1 MGVENEATRTFGGF
15 EILRELG
22 RGATGTV
29 YLAQQTNLGR
39 ECALKLL
46 GQELV
51 RDEKFLDRF
60 RREGKIAAALRHPSI
75 VRIFDLVEHEGQYAI
90 AMDYIDGVELQA
102 MLEKGEK
109 FSVTRAISLIL
120 PVLSA
125 LEYAH
130 AKGVVHRDVKPANIL
145 IEKDGDV
152 FLTDFS
158 VARMAGTEK
167 LTQTGTV
174 IGTPEY
180 MAPEQFD
187 GKEVDARV
195 DIYAATLIF
204 YEMLAGMNPFRGE
217 TLAEVVKKQILTKPP
232 PLSEHADV
240 PEALVRIVEKGL
252 AKSPDER
259 IQTAL
264 EFRQILEHFLT
275 EHSTNLIEPGP
286 QKGDA
291 LKQFLSSVEAGD
303 VSMDDA
309 IIARE
314 KVKEAIDKGFKRRL
328 SIVMLDLAGSSKIKI
343 PNQTLVADRA
353 FRDYRATINQILEKY
368 GVEQYEWSG
377 DGAIALFT
385 EPVPAVKAAVEVQT
399 EVGQVG
405 QRHSDLPDALKVR
418 IGIRTGLV
426 YHDPRRGLGEFA
438 SRTVDQAGHLEKDCP
453 PGKIHVG
460 EDTARAVEGLFPARS
475 LGKNRDDIEVFEL
488 SVAATIESDPP
499 APAPVS
505 ARSPDPVQATPTE
518 PVQVVPA
525 EQAAEPEGVS
535 PGKTL
540 FQPRNKPD
548 EAPQPA
554 EVQKSEPSG
563 KYWWGW
569 KPLTA
574 CWILSF
580 FPQVGPLFLL
590 LLMLLDFI
598 VLPIYAGY
606 LLFQGR
612 KAVAKQVALA
622 ACVLLIATMFSAA
635 RFG

>member
-1 MGVENEATRTFGGF
+1 MFGGF

-29 YLAQQTNLGR
+29 YLAQQKNLGR

-51 RDEKFLDRF
+51 RDAKFLERF

-90 AMDYIDGVELQA
+90 AMDFIDGVELQSL
-102 MLEKGEK
+102 LEKGEK
-109 FSVTRAISLIL
+109 FSITRSISLML

-130 AKGVVHRDVKPANIL
+130 SKGVVHRDVKPANIL
-145 IEKDGDV
+145 IETDGDV

-217 TLAEVVKKQILTKPP
+217 TLAEVVKKQVLTKPP
-232 PLSEHADV
+232 PLSDHADV
-240 PEALVRIVEKGL
+240 PEALVRVVEKGL

-259 IQTAL
+259 IQTAAEL
-264 EFRQILEHFLT
+264 RQILEHFLT
-275 EHSTNLIEPGP
+275 EHSTNLLEPGP
-286 QKGDA
+286 QTGDV
-291 LKQFLSSVEAGD
+291 LQQFLSSVEAGN

-328 SIVMLDLAGSSKIKI
+328 SIVMLDLAGSSKIKV

-353 FRDYRATINQILEKY
+353 FRDYRATINEILEKH

-385 EPVPAVKAAVEVQT
+385 APVPAVRAAYEVQT
-399 EVGQVG
+399 EVGLVG
-405 QRHSDLPDALKVR
+405 ERHSDLPDALKVR
-418 IGIRTGLV
+418 IGVRTGMV

-460 EDTARAVEGLFPARS
+460 EETARAVEGLFPARS
-475 LGKNRDDIEVFEL
+475 VGKNRDDIEVFEIT
-488 SVAATIESDPP
+488 VEGEPP
-499 APAPVS
+499 AAQVAPVSPKVAEPEPASEPEPAPV
-505 ARSPDPVQATPTE
+505 PE
-518 PVQVVPA
+518 P
-525 EQAAEPEGVS
+525 EAEPEK
-535 PGKTL
+535 PLADKNKTL
-540 FQPRNKPD
+540 FQPRGTAVTPAPAKP
-548 EAPQPA
+548 AQ
-554 EVQKSEPSG
+554 SG
-563 KYWWGW
+563 DDTADHQRWWGW
-569 KPLTA
+569 KPLA
-574 CWILSF
+574 GVWVVSLL
-580 FPQVGPLFLL
+580 PQIGPVFIL
-590 LLMLLDFI
+590 LLMLLDFL
-598 VLPIYAGY
+598 VLPVFAGY
-606 LLFQGR
+606 LVFHGR
-612 KAVAKQVALA
+612 KALAKQIVMGT
-622 ACVLLIATMFSAA
+622 CVLILATMFSAA